1 MESSLMKT
9 NQHLMN
15 RFALCI
21 KKTTPYWKWFL
32 IVLLLDFHTIPE
44 RHEVVVCVTKLD
56 ED

>member
-21 KKTTPYWKWFL
+21 KKTTPYWETAEKPL
-32 IVLLLDFHTIPE
+32 DIVCYYR
-44 RHEVVVCVTKLD
+44 RHQGVL
-56 ED
+56 